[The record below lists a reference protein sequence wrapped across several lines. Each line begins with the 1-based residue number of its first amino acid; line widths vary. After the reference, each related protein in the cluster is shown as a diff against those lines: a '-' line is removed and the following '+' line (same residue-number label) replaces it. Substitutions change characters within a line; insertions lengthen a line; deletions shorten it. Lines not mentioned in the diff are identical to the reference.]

1 MYSIGEVAVI
11 VAVPLAALCL
21 AVGIWLTT
29 RGRVTR
35 LRAQESALQQAGERS
50 DRVQAVLE
58 NMADGFVV
66 FDDQWSL
73 SYANVGAG
81 RALGQTFRHL
91 VAGAGGRGIQEGGAQ
106 ARQFRVVVHEH
117 DPADPSAPA
126 VVLDR
131 WIELRSY
138 PTDTGH
144 AVYLHDATERKRLE
158 ERIRTSSLL
167 DDLTGLHNRRGFLTL
182 AEQHLKLA
190 ERTGRNV
197 LLIFA
202 DLDNFKSINDE
213 YGHQEGDRAIVTT
226 ARTLRQVFRDSD
238 ILARIGGDEFVVL
251 ALETT
256 DTSGD
261 LLSRR
266 LRERLAATSAELAR
280 QYELSVSVGIARWDP
295 RSPSSIA
302 DLLARADS
310 LMYEHKRQKTIR
322 RLAQA

>member
-11 VAVPLAALCL
+11 VGLPLLALCL
-21 AVGIWLTT
+21 AGGIWFAA
-29 RGRVTR
+29 RKRVAR
-35 LRAQESALQQAGERS
+35 LRTRETVLLQSEERTE
-50 DRVQAVLE
+50 RVQAVVE
-58 NMADGFVV
+58 NMEDGFLV
-66 FDDQWSL
+66 FDQDWSV
-73 SYANVGAG
+73 SYANAGAG
-81 RALGQTFRHL
+81 KVLGQTFRHL
-91 VAGAGGRGIQEGGAQ
+91 VAGADGRGLEDGGSQ
-106 ARQFRVVVHEH
+106 ARQFRIVVHEP
-117 DPADPSAPA
+117 DPADPGAPA

-131 WIELRSY
+131 WIQQRSY
-138 PTDTGH
+138 ATETGH
-144 AVYLHDATERKRLE
+144 AVYLHDATERKQLE

-213 YGHQEGDRAIVTT
+213 HGHQEGDRALVAA
-226 ARTLRQVFRDSD
+226 ARTLREVFRDSD

-261 LLSRR
+261 LLARR
-266 LRERLAATSAELAR
+266 MRERLAATSQEIAR
-280 QYELSVSVGIARWDP
+280 EYELSVSIGIARWDP

>member
-1 MYSIGEVAVI
+1 MYSFGEVAVI

-21 AVGIWLTT
+21 AVGIWLIA

-35 LRAQESALQQAGERS
+35 LRAQESALQQTGDRT

-66 FDDQWSL
+66 FDGGWSL
-73 SYANVGAG
+73 GYANSGAS

-91 VAGAGGRGIQEGGAQ
+91 VAGADGRGLEGSAQ

-138 PTDTGH
+138 RTDAGH

-167 DDLTGLHNRRGFLTL
+167 DDLTGLYNRRGFLTL

-213 YGHQEGDRAIVTT
+213 HGHQEGDRALVAT

-261 LLSRR
+261 LLSKR

>member
-1 MYSIGEVAVI
+1 MYDIGEVAVI
-11 VAVPLAALCL
+11 VAVPLGALCL
-21 AVGIWLTT
+21 ALGIWLTA
-29 RGRVTR
+29 RRQVGR
-35 LRAQESALQQAGERS
+35 LRAQGAARPGDERADAAQSALQS
-50 DRVQAVLE
+50 
-58 NMADGFVV
+58 MADGFVV
-66 FDDQWSL
+66 FDDEWSL
-73 SYANVGAG
+73 TYANPGATKT
-81 RALGQTFRHL
+81 LGQTFRHL
-91 VAGAGGRGIQEGGAQ
+91 VAGADGSGLQGREAQ

-126 VVLDR
+126 IVIDR
-131 WIELRSY
+131 WLELRSY
-138 PTDTGH
+138 PTEQGH

-158 ERIRTSSLL
+158 ERIRSASLM
-167 DDLTGLHNRRGFLTL
+167 DDLTGLYNRRGFLTL

-213 YGHQEGDRAIVTT
+213 CGHQEGDRALVAT
-226 ARTLRQVFRDSD
+226 ARTLRTVFRDSD

-266 LRERLAATSAELAR
+266 LRERLAATSAEQAR
-280 QYELSVSVGIARWDP
+280 GYELSVSVGIARWDP
-295 RSPSSIA
+295 RSPSTIA

-310 LMYEHKRQKTIR
+310 LMYEHKRQKNIR